1 MDRDALND
9 IKMSYEEVVSILS
22 SQIGQLT
29 TELIITKT
37 MLQKLQDQLS
47 LNVENDRKKS
57 QEI

>member
-1 MDRDALND
+1 MDRDAIND

-47 LNVENDRKKS
+47 LNVENDKKKS